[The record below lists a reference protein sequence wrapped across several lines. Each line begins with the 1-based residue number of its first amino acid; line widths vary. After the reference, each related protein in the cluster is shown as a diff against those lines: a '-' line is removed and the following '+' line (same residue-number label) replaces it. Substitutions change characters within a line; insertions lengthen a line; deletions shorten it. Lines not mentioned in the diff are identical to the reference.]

1 MFTPSRVS
9 YFWRRHC
16 PVLLI
21 LTIAFLNIF
30 PILWK
35 GVAQGDDLDTH
46 LSYFRAFLQE
56 LGLDNLYPRWL
67 STLNGGQGS
76 PIFLIQYP
84 LPYFF
89 LVIVY
94 GPIHFLTRMDVVSA
108 APALMAATLF
118 ILMAFSGWAA
128 YAWLKSWCSPRAALF
143 GSLVYVFAPYH
154 FGLDAYRRY
163 ALGEL
168 LAYSLIPVVLLY
180 TRNLMGGRKSRTS
193 FVAVSFLFAAL
204 ICSHPITAAMLF
216 PVIVV
221 QAALARPAAPV
232 WKRLFSLG
240 LALVAGILL
249 SSFYLFPFAGNYP
262 NVVRHPITD
271 PNYSY
276 DENYLK
282 IPAGNILSTMRRH
295 GVSASSEKVVAR
307 ALGLL
312 GPDFAQQHRYV
323 GSAAIVSLADDVLMV
338 LAGAFCIFMAR
349 RWWRNT
355 DLAVWLAIGVISVYV
370 QTYPSHWIADI
381 LPPLKAIQFPWRFS
395 IITCIALAAVA
406 AGCWDHV
413 RTKQSS
419 RFRLA
424 GLAVAVFVLLGFGNL
439 VALGVSS
446 FRRQAIVTG
455 IDADQYRV
463 YTGRQ
468 YHAVGDMQAPLSLV
482 QSRLLPAGRP
492 WQVVHDSAAAFVI
505 RTNPADADTV
515 AMNLICFPGWKAM
528 DLKTREPLAMG
539 CDNARGLA
547 SIAIPKGATSIKI
560 FFPLK
565 TVDQIGRW
573 VSLIVAICLLFSDR
587 LLRTI
592 RHVHRSTG
600 EMENIA
606 GEAK

>member
-46 LSYFRAFLQE
+46 LSYFRAFLEE
-56 LGLDNLYPRWL
+56 LGQDNLYPRWL

-128 YAWLKSWCSPRAALF
+128 YAWLKFWCSAGAALF

-168 LAYSLIPVVLLY
+168 LAYSLIPVALLY
-180 TRNLMGGRKSRTS
+180 TRNLMGGRKSRTY

-240 LALVAGILL
+240 LAMVAGILL
-249 SSFYLFPFAGNYP
+249 SSFYL
-262 NVVRHPITD
+262 
-271 PNYSY
+271 
-276 DENYLK
+276 
-282 IPAGNILSTMRRH
+282 
-295 GVSASSEKVVAR
+295 
-307 ALGLL
+307 
-312 GPDFAQQHRYV
+312 
-323 GSAAIVSLADDVLMV
+323 
-338 LAGAFCIFMAR
+338 
-349 RWWRNT
+349 
-355 DLAVWLAIGVISVYV
+355 
-370 QTYPSHWIADI
+370 
-381 LPPLKAIQFPWRFS
+381 
-395 IITCIALAAVA
+395 
-406 AGCWDHV
+406 
-413 RTKQSS
+413 
-419 RFRLA
+419 
-424 GLAVAVFVLLGFGNL
+424 
-439 VALGVSS
+439 
-446 FRRQAIVTG
+446 
-455 IDADQYRV
+455 
-463 YTGRQ
+463 
-468 YHAVGDMQAPLSLV
+468 
-482 QSRLLPAGRP
+482 
-492 WQVVHDSAAAFVI
+492 
-505 RTNPADADTV
+505 
-515 AMNLICFPGWKAM
+515 
-528 DLKTREPLAMG
+528 
-539 CDNARGLA
+539 
-547 SIAIPKGATSIKI
+547 
-560 FFPLK
+560 
-565 TVDQIGRW
+565 
-573 VSLIVAICLLFSDR
+573 
-587 LLRTI
+587 
-592 RHVHRSTG
+592 
-600 EMENIA
+600 
-606 GEAK
+606 